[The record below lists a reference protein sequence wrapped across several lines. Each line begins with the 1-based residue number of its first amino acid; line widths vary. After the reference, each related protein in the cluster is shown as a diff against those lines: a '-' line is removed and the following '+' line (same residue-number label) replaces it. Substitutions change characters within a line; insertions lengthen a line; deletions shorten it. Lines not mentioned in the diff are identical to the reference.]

1 MLQDADRE
9 IRQQAQKTLAHFL
22 RRLESASKDDITL
35 TAAHVSAL
43 MSVLLK
49 FANTG
54 GWGFAGGGAGGGTGL
69 HEPPSRHTGEGNGG
83 RGRAGAGGAGR
94 WSGGGGGG
102 GSGAG
107 DVAVNDVGVVQ
118 AWKWMEALLRVA
130 PASILK
136 IQCPSIFTI

>member
-1 MLQDADRE
+1 MLQDTDRE

-35 TAAHVSAL
+35 TAAHVSAS

-54 GWGFAGGGAGGGTGL
+54 GWGGGGGGAGGGTGL

-83 RGRAGAGGAGR
+83 RGRANVGGGAGR
-94 WSGGGGGG
+94 WSEGGGGER
-102 GSGAG
+102 AG
-107 DVAVNDVGVVQ
+107 QV
-118 AWKWMEALLRVA
+118 
-130 PASILK
+130 P
-136 IQCPSIFTI
+136 